1 LEPPSSPFLLTD
13 PFLTFEWVS
22 LSLCL
27 LLIFI
32 FSAASGTLPAVK
44 NSELK
49 PKDTVK
55 QQFIAENN
63 LMLINALWIA
73 VIILFI
79 PITLITSKLLHIYF
93 PDIGNLYVILSE
105 TGIFLFL
112 LILISLVKRYGAKSL
127 QNYTVFYPFIKLVWF
142 LFSPVV
148 KFSSPDNNPY
158 KKDEEEPN
166 PDFGNIDDNKMFRA
180 LQNTVDIDVK
190 EILSSRMDVTAVD
203 ISVDFDTLY
212 SMVVESGYSRL
223 PVYEDDLDHIRGI
236 LYVKDLL
243 PYIRNNKD
251 FDWQELIHEAYFVLE
266 HKKIN
271 ALLDEMKKKKVHMAI
286 VVDEYG
292 GTIGIVTLEDILE
305 EIVGEIFDESDIEAE
320 ETFYVKQKDN
330 SYSFKGKTPLV
341 NFCRIMQIDYE
352 LFDSMKGGA
361 ETLAGLLL
369 ELKGEFLQKH
379 EELKLYGLTFRV
391 ESVDDRRIRII
402 KVTKDE

>member
-1 LEPPSSPFLLTD
+1 LSA
-13 PFLTFEWVS
+13 PFLTFEWVA

-32 FSAASGTLPAVK
+32 FSAAAGMVLAFK
-44 NSELK
+44 DCEFKQKGNS
-49 PKDTVK
+49 K
-55 QQFIAENN
+55 QQFIAGKQF
-63 LMLINALWIA
+63 MLVEALWIA
-73 VIILFI
+73 IIILFVAVV
-79 PITLITSKLLHIYF
+79 LIIRYLLTVYL
-93 PDIGNLYVILSE
+93 PCTENLYLVLVA
-105 TGIFLFL
+105 IFLFL
-112 LILISLVKRYGAKSL
+112 IILTAISKRYGTKGL
-127 QNYTVFYPFIKLVWF
+127 QDNMLFYPFVKAVWF
-142 LFSPVV
+142 IFSPVV
-148 KFSSPDNNPY
+148 KFSSPDTIA
-158 KKDEEEPN
+158 KKEEDEIYR
-166 PDFGNIDDNKMFRA
+166 DSGNIDSLQMFDA

-203 ISVDFDTLY
+203 ISVNFDALY
-212 SMVVESGYSRL
+212 SFVVESGYSRL

-251 FDWQELIHEAYFVLE
+251 FDWRELIHEAYFVPE
-266 HKKIN
+266 HRKIN
-271 ALLDEMKKKKVHMAI
+271 ALLDEMKKKKIHMAI

-305 EIVGEIFDESDIEAE
+305 EIVGEIFDESDIESD
-320 ETFYVKQKDN
+320 ETFFVKQKDN

-341 NFCRIMQIDYE
+341 DFCRIMQIDHE
-352 LFDSMKGGA
+352 QFDSSKGDA

-369 ELKGEFLQKH
+369 ELKGEFLQKG

-391 ESVDDRRIRII
+391 ESADDRRIRII